1 MKLHA
6 LKLADKSTLTL
17 INVSKLAAEAT
28 LEQAYLQSADAAG
41 IMVKNLGFDESIL
54 EKVVLAEAKLERFS
68 LTDSELRAC
77 DLSAARCSNASFIR
91 ARIVGGRLTGTDL
104 SRGTLK
110 DVTFEDCKLDMTNFR
125 YAKLTR
131 VRFINCML
139 AETDFQ
145 VAELHDIEFQ
155 GCTLDRAEF
164 GHARVKNVDART
176 SQLIDIRGWEY
187 LKGLTVDSMQ
197 LAAVA
202 PQLALELGLIIK
214 D

>member
-1 MKLHA
+1 MKLHSI
-6 LKLADKSTLTL
+6 KLADKSALTPIGVGQL
-17 INVSKLAAEAT
+17 TTGAT
-28 LEQAYLQSADAAG
+28 LEQVYLQGAEAAG
-41 IMVKNLGFDESIL
+41 IVVKDLNFDESML
-54 EKVVLAEAKLERFS
+54 EKVVLAEARLERFS

-77 DLSAARCSNASFIR
+77 DLSAARCSGASLIR
-91 ARIVGGRLTGTDL
+91 VRVIGGRLTGLDL
-104 SRGTLK
+104 SRSTLK
-110 DVTFEDCKLDMTNFR
+110 DVTFEDCKLDMANFR

-145 VAELHDIEFQ
+145 AAELHDITFED
-155 GCTLDRAEF
+155 CTLDRVEF
-164 GHARVKNVDART
+164 GHARIKSVDTRS

-197 LAAVA
+197 LAAIA
-202 PQLALELGLIIK
+202 PQLALQIGLIIK